1 MGEYKGTKNNNEPGD
16 IEVLYFYP
24 SWHNDNV
31 ISQSVAIA
39 PLENNETSIIMS
51 KVYRG
56 GFPGQF
62 IHLVFTEEE
71 TDMLID
77 GLIKAKKRWK
87 ELDD

>member
-51 KVYRG
+51 KVIEAV
-56 GFPGQF
+56 F
-62 IHLVFTEEE
+62 LVSLFT
-71 TDMLID
+71 LFSP
-77 GLIKAKKRWK
+77 KRK
-87 ELDD
+87 QTCLLMG